1 MRRAS
6 LASPEGR
13 GRLRRRVGYRA
24 DALDSSA
31 SADEAEVLD
40 EAEQAQIVRE
50 LFAQSRTLDHAWR
63 IFCLVAIVSCGLL
76 CVSTLRNDADA
87 RSFSFWPPV
96 LLPSAVSTGFP
107 ARLST
112 FLGLVFASLSTLV
125 SLLLAVQDKPAS
137 ASPEASPRINRPPLS
152 PILALPEHH
161 RLHAP
166 DLHLAPLLPVGVAAT
181 APVAL
186 MALYDLH
193 RDVIDV
199 QHATQWLLPFGCA
212 LMAFVTRRMI
222 EGSQSEVRSRR
233 VVSNADGLQLQSL
246 ERLKCATAVLRA
258 R

>member
-1 MRRAS
+1 M
-6 LASPEGR
+6 LI
-13 GRLRRRVGYRA
+13 
-24 DALDSSA
+24 
-31 SADEAEVLD
+31 
-40 EAEQAQIVRE
+40 QNQ
-50 LFAQSRTLDHAWR
+50 FR
-63 IFCLVAIVSCGLL
+63 ILIHYDDNRIRSNAVFITHKLVANLAKLATSH
-76 CVSTLRNDADA
+76 
-87 RSFSFWPPV
+87 
-96 LLPSAVSTGFP
+96 PS
-107 ARLST
+107 
-112 FLGLVFASLSTLV
+112 LVFASLSTLV